1 MPAVETQQLA
11 QIADLVLTGPP
22 VAALAMLSEDVRN
35 AQLRKASGQ
44 VLAAYGVRFGR
55 VRGSSFKLATWGDF
69 TKGLVIDLAVYA
81 LLGTS
86 RGFNPET
93 ADGKAIVRARD
104 EAKWLLDEI
113 SDIANKFPR
122 FDPDAT
128 DATPGYEEE
137 GALAC
142 SEGGPLD
149 QADAW
154 AHAPPGAALGLGGI
168 GGGGFP

>member
-1 MPAVETQQLA
+1 MPAVVTQQLA
-11 QIADLVLTGPP
+11 EITDLALTGPP
-22 VAALAMLSEDVRN
+22 GAAIAMLGNDVKN

-55 VRGSSFKLATWGDF
+55 VLGTSFTLATWGDF

-93 ADGKAIVRARD
+93 PDGKAIKEARD
-104 EAKWLLDEI
+104 DAKALLDEI
-113 SDIANKFPR
+113 SDITNKFPR

-128 DATPGYEEE
+128 DGTPFYEEL
-137 GALAC
+137 GALAH

-149 QADAW
+149 QSDHW
-154 AHAPPGAALGLGGI
+154 AHVPGFHGP
-168 GGGGFP
+168 GGFFP